1 MSQSELIKQISD
13 SMQIGKAKLVKQYVT
28 QALEEG
34 IPALTILN
42 EALLEGMG
50 MVGEKFKNNEIFV
63 PEVLVA
69 ARAMNAGIDLIKPQ
83 LAATGMESK
92 GTAVIGTVKG
102 DLHDIGKNLVRMMM
116 EGKGIEMIDL
126 GVDVSPEQFYE
137 AAVEHNAQL
146 VCCSTLLTTTM
157 AEMSNVVQYFTQK
170 GKRDQVKIMVGGAPV
185 TQSFC
190 ESIGADCY
198 TPDAVQMDVRG
209 FSLVWVPF
217 T

>member
-1 MSQSELIKQISD
+1 MNEILQQISEA
-13 SMQIGKAKLVKQYVT
+13 MQAGRAKLVKQYVT
-28 QALEEG
+28 QAMEEG
-34 IPALTILN
+34 IPALEILN
-42 EALLEGMG
+42 DALMAGMG
-50 MVGEKFKNNEIFV
+50 VVGERFRQNEIFV

-69 ARAMNAGIDLIKPQ
+69 ARAMNAGIDLIRPQ
-83 LAATGMESK
+83 LTATGMESK

-126 GVDVSPEQFYE
+126 GTDVSAEQFYE

-157 AEMSNVVQYFTQK
+157 AEMANVVTYFSQK
-170 GKRDQVKIMVGGAPV
+170 GARDKVKIMVGGAPV
-185 TQSFC
+185 TQNFC

-198 TPDAVQMDVRG
+198 TPDAA
-209 FSLVWVPF
+209 SAAEAALKLLA
-217 T
+217 

>member
-34 IPALTILN
+34 VPALTILN

-83 LAATGMESK
+83 LAAT
-92 GTAVIGTVKG
+92 AA
-102 DLHDIGKNLVRMMM
+102 
-116 EGKGIEMIDL
+116 
-126 GVDVSPEQFYE
+126 E
-137 AAVEHNAQL
+137 AAIGLLAQ
-146 VCCSTLLTTTM
+146 
-157 AEMSNVVQYFTQK
+157 
-170 GKRDQVKIMVGGAPV
+170 
-185 TQSFC
+185 
-190 ESIGADCY
+190 
-198 TPDAVQMDVRG
+198 
-209 FSLVWVPF
+209 
-217 T
+217 

>member
-92 GTAVIGTVKG
+92 GTVVIGTVKG

-146 VCCSTLLTTTM
+146 VCCSTLLTTTTV
-157 AEMSNVVQYFTQK
+157 S
-170 GKRDQVKIMVGGAPV
+170 
-185 TQSFC
+185 
-190 ESIGADCY
+190 Y
-198 TPDAVQMDVRG
+198 THLTLPTILRV
-209 FSLVWVPF
+209 
-217 T
+217 

>member
-157 AEMSNVVQYFTQK
+157 AEMGNVVQYFAQK

-198 TPDAVQMDVRG
+198 TPDAATAAEAAVCLLAQ
-209 FSLVWVPF
+209 
-217 T
+217 